1 MHQQG
6 ERTLFHCR
14 PLRIANLSL
23 RKVGVTRLTS
33 SIAPLLYRH
42 FSKQGRLYMRK
53 LILISAL
60 VLASVSVQAVEAR
73 ELILAASDAPA
84 AAAPVPATVTP
95 AAATATPAAAT
106 ATPAAPA
113 ATADTAPPQAS
124 RKQASRSKDTLVRR
138 ETNEQKARLIAA
150 RYGISW

>member
-1 MHQQG
+1 
-6 ERTLFHCR
+6 
-14 PLRIANLSL
+14 
-23 RKVGVTRLTS
+23 
-33 SIAPLLYRH
+33 
-42 FSKQGRLYMRK
+42 MRK
-53 LILISAL
+53 LILISAF

-84 AAAPVPATVTP
+84 TAAPVPATVTP
-95 AAATATPAAAT
+95 AAAAATPAAAT

-124 RKQASRSKDTLVRR
+124 RKQASRSKNTLVRL

>member
-1 MHQQG
+1 
-6 ERTLFHCR
+6 
-14 PLRIANLSL
+14 
-23 RKVGVTRLTS
+23 
-33 SIAPLLYRH
+33 
-42 FSKQGRLYMRK
+42 MRK
-53 LILISAL
+53 LILISAF

-124 RKQASRSKDTLVRR
+124 RKQISRPQTLGRR
-138 ETNEQKARLIAA
+138 ETNEQKARVIAA

>member
-1 MHQQG
+1 
-6 ERTLFHCR
+6 
-14 PLRIANLSL
+14 
-23 RKVGVTRLTS
+23 
-33 SIAPLLYRH
+33 
-42 FSKQGRLYMRK
+42 MRK
-53 LILISAL
+53 LILISAF

-124 RKQASRSKDTLVRR
+124 RKQASRSKNTLVRR